1 VSGINLLKLG
11 YEEIIL
17 KEIGGEVRP
26 ESENSKKISISPLW
40 PGNKE
45 ILNGY
50 K

>member
-1 VSGINLLKLG
+1 LG

-26 ESENSKKISISPLW
+26 EFEKTKKKFISPLW

-45 ILNGY
+45 ILSGY